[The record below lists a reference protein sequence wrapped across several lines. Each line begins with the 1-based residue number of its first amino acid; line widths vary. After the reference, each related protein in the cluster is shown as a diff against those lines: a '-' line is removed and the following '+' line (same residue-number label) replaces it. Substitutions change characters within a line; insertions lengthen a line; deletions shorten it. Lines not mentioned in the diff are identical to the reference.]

1 MEIIKFATMYY
12 CQGFFLLICFL
23 YRMPLEFETRVLQEF
38 EKKMAKV
45 INYTSKHDDNVFT

>member
-1 MEIIKFATMYY
+1 MYY